1 MPARKSKAAP
11 AVLEDLD
18 LALLTPEQFE
28 AMTKANYHHPE
39 SRLILLLFLQ
49 ANYLWQLARKL
60 QNKSSAIDKIDW
72 ALIEKNTAAMLRDTL
87 SKLLTG
93 VKPEPW
99 QLPPVKAP
107 EPPKP
112 RKRKPRLACGCAHHS
127 DAAGVVEA
135 CILGQEQGRDET
147 WTGF

>member
-39 SRLILLLFLQ
+39 SRLILMLFLQ

-60 QNKSSAIDKIDW
+60 QNKSSGIDKIDW
-72 ALIEKNTAAMLRDTL
+72 ALIEKNTAAMLCDTL

-135 CILGQEQGRDET
+135 CILGQEQGGDET